1 MRDVIVGGGGW
12 ASRAA
17 QAVLLKKFNQ
27 DVQRISVYG
36 STSRREQLEDGNIIE
51 IKEWIGTEE
60 SQIRDTFY
68 HLRF

>member
-51 IKEWIGTEE
+51 IK
-60 SQIRDTFY
+60 
-68 HLRF
+68 